1 MDDDGAV
8 HPPRRRVLRTMSRC
22 DVLVI
27 GGGPAGTS
35 TAIALA
41 TRGVDVTLVDRARFP
56 RPKPCAEFLSPEA
69 SRILHAMGALEAVEA
84 TGAARLC
91 GVVVRA
97 PNGSLI
103 RGEFLS
109 GHGYRPFSDR
119 GLSVRREVL
128 DQVLLD
134 RARAAGVRVH
144 EGVRATGLRL
154 DDGVVRGADL
164 LADGGRAEAIEASL
178 VVGADGLRSVVA
190 RRLGL
195 SRAARWPRRLALVS
209 HYENVGDITD
219 VAEMHVERDGFV
231 GIGDVGHGLTTVALV
246 IPASRARQMS
256 GDTAGYLDA
265 WLRARPHLAPRF
277 AMAKRVSPVRT
288 TGPFGSQVRR
298 AWAPG
303 ALLVGD
309 AADFF
314 DPFTGEGIFAA
325 LYGGELAA
333 AAARDALDA
342 PDEAGR
348 RRALGNYEGARKN
361 AFGGKWLVER
371 FIATVVG
378 TPWLINR
385 AADALSRRRDL
396 ADLLIGVTG
405 DVVPPREIVNVRYVL
420 SAFGLL

>member
-1 MDDDGAV
+1 MTQSQ
-8 HPPRRRVLRTMSRC
+8 HC

-35 TAIALA
+35 TAVALA
-41 TRGVDVTLVDRARFP
+41 SQGVDVVLVDRAHFP
-56 RPKPCAEFLSPEA
+56 RPKPCAEYLSPEA
-69 SRILHAMGALEAVEA
+69 SRILAAMGALDAVEES
-84 TGAARLC
+84 GAARLR

-128 DQVLLD
+128 DHVLLD
-134 RARAAGVRVH
+134 RARAAGVRVR
-144 EGVRATGLRL
+144 EGVRATGLRM
-154 DDGVVRGADL
+154 DAGIVRGADL
-164 LADGGRAEAIEASL
+164 LADGGRSAVIDANL
-178 VVGADGLRSVVA
+178 VVGADGLRSIVA
-190 RRLGL
+190 RGLGL
-195 SRAARWPRRLALVS
+195 SRVARWPRRLALVS
-209 HYENVGDITD
+209 HYENVGGIDDI
-219 VAEMHVERDGFV
+219 AEMHVERDGFV

-246 IPASRARQMS
+246 VPASRARELS
-256 GDTAGYLDA
+256 GDTAAFLDA
-265 WLRARPHLAPRF
+265 WLRSRPHLAPRF
-277 AMAKRVSPVRT
+277 ARAKRVSPVRA
-288 TGPFGSQVRR
+288 TGPFGSQAKR

-325 LYGGELAA
+325 LHGGELAA
-333 AAARDALDA
+333 LAALDA
-342 PDEAGR
+342 LAAPDEFAR
-348 RRALGNYEGARKN
+348 RRALASYDGARKN
-361 AFGGKWLVER
+361 AFAGKWLVER
-371 FIATVVG
+371 FIAAVVG

-405 DVVPPREIVNVRYVL
+405 DFVPPREIVNARYVL
-420 SAFGLL
+420 SAFGIF